1 MSLNDRLKVIPL
13 EQRDNFGTPAGDV
26 RQAALCF
33 GAPGPRGGSL
43 SKTAAKRHDSGIE
56 PFRSTAD
63 ALKNKGFDFGAHD
76 PTIVPRPP
84 GCVARGTIGG
94 PTPNPDE
101 THLHPQLAEG
111 PAPNK
116 GGI

>member
-1 MSLNDRLKVIPL
+1 MTGSRSSHSN
-13 EQRDNFGTPAGDV
+13 NGTASAFLLTMLGKQLFFLVLPA
-26 RQAALCF
+26 L
-33 GAPGPRGGSL
+33 GGSL

-56 PFRSTAD
+56 PFRSTAV

-84 GCVARGTIGG
+84 GCMARGTMSGL
-94 PTPNPDE
+94 TPNPDE

>member
-1 MSLNDRLKVIPL
+1 MTGSRSSHSNNGTTSALLLAMLGKPL
-13 EQRDNFGTPAGDV
+13 FVLALPALG
-26 RQAALCF
+26 
-33 GAPGPRGGSL
+33 GGSL

-56 PFRSTAD
+56 PFRSTAV